1 MNTLTVII
9 ILLVLAIVGIGA
21 WFLMRERR
29 SRGLR
34 ERFGPEYE
42 RSVATTEDR
51 RAAELELRQREKRH
65 RELDVRPLSD
75 EDRTGFEDR
84 WSGVQQG
91 FVDDPGQA
99 VRHADSLVDDVMRAR
114 GYPVEDFEQRAA
126 DISVEHPVVV
136 QRYREAR
143 VIAEANDSGQ
153 ASTEDLR
160 QAVTSY
166 RALIVALLEPGPA
179 GDDDR
184 QNAAD
189 TVDADDVRR
198 DDTVDSRRDD
208 VEPETLTHDQV
219 LTHDEVTAGR
229 TTDPGDTRDLRKET
243 RA

>member
-29 SRGLR
+29 SRALR

-75 EDRTGFEDR
+75 EDRAGFEDR

-143 VIAEANDSGQ
+143 VIAEANDAGQ

-184 QNAAD
+184 
-189 TVDADDVRR
+189 R
-198 DDTVDSRRDD
+198 DDTVDTRRDD
-208 VEPETLTHDQV
+208 VEPETLTHD
-219 LTHDEVTAGR
+219 EVTDVR
-229 TTDPGDTRDLRKET
+229 NTDPGDTRDMRKET

>member
-9 ILLVLAIVGIGA
+9 ILLVLAIVGAGA

-42 RSVATTEDR
+42 RSVAITEDR
-51 RAAELELRQREKRH
+51 SAAESELRDREKRH

-75 EDRTGFEDR
+75 EDRAGFESR

-99 VRHADSLVDDVMRAR
+99 VRHADTLVDDVMRAR

-143 VIAEANDSGQ
+143 LIAEANDAGQ

-166 RALIVALLEPGPA
+166 RALIVALLEPAPA
-179 GDDDR
+179 EDAATR
-184 QNAAD
+184 NAVGRDEPVDEGYDSTAD
-189 TVDADDVRR
+189 ASTRDVRADDIR
-198 DDTVDSRRDD
+198 
-208 VEPETLTHDQV
+208 
-219 LTHDEVTAGR
+219 
-229 TTDPGDTRDLRKET
+229 TRDVRADDARADDIRADDIRRET

>member
-29 SRGLR
+29 SRALR

-51 RAAELELRQREKRH
+51 HAAELELRQREKRH

-75 EDRTGFEDR
+75 EDRAGFEDR

-143 VIAEANDSGQ
+143 VIAEANDAGQ

-184 QNAAD
+184 
-189 TVDADDVRR
+189 R
-198 DDTVDSRRDD
+198 DDTVDTRRDD
-208 VEPETLTHDQV
+208 VEPETLTHD
-219 LTHDEVTAGR
+219 EVTDVR
-229 TTDPGDTRDLRKET
+229 NTDPGDTRDMRKET

>member
-1 MNTLTVII
+1 MDTLTVII
-9 ILLVLAIVGIGA
+9 ILLVLAIVGAGA

-42 RSVATTEDR
+42 RSVALTEDR
-51 RAAELELRQREKRH
+51 RAAESELRDREKRH
-65 RELDVRPLSD
+65 RQLDVVPLSD
-75 EDRTGFEDR
+75 EDRAGFESR
-84 WSGVQQG
+84 WSGLQQG

-99 VRHADSLVDDVMRAR
+99 VRHADTLVDDVMRAR

-143 VIAEANDSGQ
+143 LIAEANDAGQ

-166 RALIVALLEPGPA
+166 RALIVALLEPAPA
-179 GDDDR
+179 EDAGTRDEVRRDAPVDERYEPRAAATADDVR
-184 QNAAD
+184 AD
-189 TVDADDVRR
+189 DVRADDVRADDVRADDVRADDVRR
-198 DDTVDSRRDD
+198 
-208 VEPETLTHDQV
+208 
-219 LTHDEVTAGR
+219 
-229 TTDPGDTRDLRKET
+229 ET

>member
-29 SRGLR
+29 SRALR

-75 EDRTGFEDR
+75 EDRAGFEDR

-143 VIAEANDSGQ
+143 VIAEANDAGQ

-179 GDDDR
+179 GDDE
-184 QNAAD
+184 
-189 TVDADDVRR
+189 RR
-198 DDTVDSRRDD
+198 DDTVDTRRDD
-208 VEPETLTHDQV
+208 VEPETLTHD
-219 LTHDEVTAGR
+219 EVADVR
-229 TTDPGDTRDLRKET
+229 TTDPGDTRDMRKET

>member
-29 SRGLR
+29 SRALR

-51 RAAELELRQREKRH
+51 HAAELELRQREKRH

-75 EDRTGFEDR
+75 EDRAGFEDR

-143 VIAEANDSGQ
+143 VIAEANDAGQ

-184 QNAAD
+184 
-189 TVDADDVRR
+189 R
-198 DDTVDSRRDD
+198 DDTVDTRRDD
-208 VEPETLTHDQV
+208 VEPETLTHD
-219 LTHDEVTAGR
+219 EVADVR
-229 TTDPGDTRDLRKET
+229 NTDPGDTRDMRKET